1 MDPHIKIFGGQS
13 MSKQKDPVCGM
24 EVEERS
30 ALWKSSQEGQTYI
43 FCSKECQDQFDQQPE
58 KYSQEHQPT

>member
-1 MDPHIKIFGGQS
+1 MA
-13 MSKQKDPVCGM
+13 KQKDPVCGM

-30 ALWKSSQEGQTYI
+30 ALWKSSQKGQTYI
-43 FCSKECQDQFDQQPE
+43 FCSKECQNQFDQHPE